1 MNSFIKH
8 DDTGDKKG
16 KEINKNVVESMIDE
30 EYQDNFFQ
38 WKQMLHKMKRI
49 GTKLEKMYEVKMFI

>member
-8 DDTGDKKG
+8 DDTSDKKG

-30 EYQDNFFQ
+30 EYQDNFLQ

-49 GTKLEKMYEVKMFI
+49 ENKSQE